1 MRFANVTIAR
11 TPRLPE
17 NAKQI
22 LVLPSF
28 DNYQTTWSIIGSTWS
43 IIIKFRSSLLQYSQ
57 TTIYK
62 THLKQ
67 SARKLFVLLLSLL

>member
-11 TPRLPE
+11 TPRSSE

-22 LVLPSF
+22 LVLLSLVGRLIF
-28 DNYQTTWSIIGSTWS
+28 
-43 IIIKFRSSLLQYSQ
+43 IKFRSSLLQYSQ
-57 TTIYK
+57 TTNYK
-62 THLKQ
+62 TQLKE

>member
-11 TPRLPE
+11 TPRSPE

-22 LVLPSF
+22 LVLPSLV
-28 DNYQTTWSIIGSTWS
+28 GRL
-43 IIIKFRSSLLQYSQ
+43 IIIKFRSSLLQYSE

-62 THLKQ
+62 THLKE